1 MNAPGE
7 TVTAARLGRPPGRSI
22 ENTARRR
29 RQIVEAAI
37 DSIVEHGFAA
47 TTLAKVSA
55 AAGLSQGTA
64 VFYFRTKEAL
74 LEETLRHHN
83 ESYRR
88 VWQAALARAGDDPVD
103 RLMAVVFADLDPEIC
118 TARNLA
124 LWTSFWGESGARPR
138 FAEICDAFDGER
150 EEALRR
156 LCAAV
161 REPMAGPD
169 WSIDAL
175 IKALDTMID
184 GLWVRMHISPDYLSA
199 ADGRLLLA
207 RLLASIFPGRAGD
220 IMAKTEA
227 LNRSLA
233 EP

>member
-1 MNAPGE
+1 MLGE
-7 TVTAARLGRPPGRSI
+7 KVTAARLGRPPGRSI

-29 RQIVEAAI
+29 RQLIEAAI

-64 VFYFRTKEAL
+64 VFYFKTKEAL

-83 ESYRR
+83 EAYRS

-103 RLMAVVFADLDPEIC
+103 RLMAVVLADLDPEIC

-124 LWTSFWGESGARPR
+124 LWTSFWGEAGARPR
-138 FAEICDAFDGER
+138 FAEICDTFDGER

-161 REPMAGPD
+161 REPMGGPD
-169 WSIDAL
+169 WSVDAL

-199 ADGRLLLA
+199 AEGRLLLA
-207 RLLASIFPGRAGD
+207 RLLASVFPGRAGD
-220 IMAKTEA
+220 IMAKAEA

-233 EP
+233 DC